1 MKGLT
6 AMPETSRRRLLFGT
20 AAVSA
25 GAVLTACTSN
35 EPKKTETAQ
44 SNQPAADDKPGKPVT
59 IGFAGPQA
67 DHGWLNAINEN
78 AKSRAAKYSEVTLE
92 STEGS
97 NDTAAQIGQ
106 VKTLINKK
114 VDVLVILPADGKA
127 LTQVGLEAMRA
138 GIPVI
143 NLDRI
148 FASPQAYRC
157 WVGGDNYGMGLNA
170 GTYIGEQLKD
180 KAGAKVVEL
189 AGIDNLELTK
199 QRSQG
204 FADALKNYPNIKL
217 VARQAADFTVESGQ
231 AKMAQLLQAQKKFDA
246 LWNHDDDQGVGA
258 LRAIQQA
265 GRDEFLMVGG
275 AGAKSAM
282 DAIKADDSV
291 LKATVLYPPTM
302 AASAIDLARALAQGK
317 GVGGLAEMEIPTNL
331 LSTRPWSPRRTSTST
346 CRRASAEPPRRRVLT
361 LLPHPSNDRRG
372 GSPDGP

>member
-1 MKGLT
+1 
-6 AMPETSRRRLLFGT
+6 MPETSRRGLLLGT

-25 GAVLTACTSN
+25 GALLTACTSN
-35 EPKKTETAQ
+35 EPTGRNAAPSSGEGG
-44 SNQPAADDKPGKPVT
+44 ADDKPGKHVT

-78 AKSRAAKYSEVTLE
+78 ARSRAGKYADVSLE
-92 STEGS
+92 TTEGS

-114 VDVLVILPADGKA
+114 VDVLVVLPADGKA

-138 GIPVI
+138 GIPVV

-170 GTYIGEQLKD
+170 GTYIGERLKGR
-180 KAGAKVVEL
+180 AGAKVVEL

-204 FADALKNYPNIKL
+204 FADALKNYPGIEL
-217 VARQAADFTVESGQ
+217 VARQAAEFTVESGQ
-231 AKMAQLLQAQKKFDA
+231 AKTAQLLQAQKRIDA

-282 DAIKADDSV
+282 EAIKADDSV

-302 AASAIDLARALAQGK
+302 AASAIDLARALAQGR
-317 GVGGLAEMEIPTNL
+317 GVGGLAELEIPTNL
-331 LSTRPWSPRRTSTST
+331 TLY
-346 CRRASAEPPRRRVLT
+346 SAVVTKENVDQY
-361 LLPHPSNDRRG
+361 LPTGFS
-372 GSPDGP
+372 

>member
-1 MKGLT
+1 MKGQT
-6 AMPETSRRRLLFGT
+6 VMPETSRRGLLFGT

-25 GAVLTACTSN
+25 GALLTACTSN
-35 EPKKTETAQ
+35 EPKKTESAAN
-44 SNQPAADDKPGKPVT
+44 SAPADDKPGKAVT

-67 DHGWLNAINEN
+67 DHGWLNAINVN
-78 AKSRAAKYSEVTLE
+78 AKSRAETYSDVTLE
-92 STEGS
+92 ITEGS

-114 VDVLVILPADGKA
+114 VDVLVVLPADGKA
-127 LTQVGLEAMRA
+127 LTQVGLEAMKA
-138 GIPVI
+138 GIPVV

-170 GTYIGEQLKD
+170 GHYIGEQLKD
-180 KAGAKVVEL
+180 KANAKVVEL

-204 FADALKNYPNIKL
+204 FADALKNYSNIKL

-231 AKMAQLLQAQKKFDA
+231 AKMAQLLQAQKQFDA

-258 LRAIQQA
+258 LRAIEQA
-265 GRDEFLMVGG
+265 GRDEFIMVGG

-291 LKATVLYPPTM
+291 IKATVLYPPTM
-302 AASAIDLARALAQGK
+302 AASAIDLARALGQGK
-317 GVGGLAEMEIPTNL
+317 GVGGLSEMEIPT
-331 LSTRPWSPRRTSTST
+331 S
-346 CRRASAEPPRRRVLT
+346 LT
-361 LLPHPSNDRRG
+361 LYSAVVTKDNIDQYLPTGFN
-372 GSPDGP
+372 

>member
-1 MKGLT
+1 
-6 AMPETSRRRLLFGT
+6 MPEIPATSRRGLLFGT

-25 GAVLTACTSN
+25 GALLTACTSN
-35 EPKKTETAQ
+35 EPKKTETAG
-44 SNQPAADDKPGKPVT
+44 NNVPAADDKPGKAVT

-78 AKSRAAKYSEVTLE
+78 AKSRAKKYSEVTLE
-92 STEGS
+92 ITEGS

-106 VKTLINKK
+106 VQTLINKK

-127 LTQVGLEAMRA
+127 LTQVGLQAMKA

-157 WVGGDNYGMGLNA
+157 WIGGDNYGMGLNA
-170 GTYIGEQLKD
+170 GNYIGEQLKD
-180 KAGAKVVEL
+180 KPNAKVIEL
-189 AGIDNLELTK
+189 AGLDNLELTK
-199 QRSQG
+199 QRTQG
-204 FADALKNYPNIKL
+204 FDDALKNYPNIKK

-231 AKMAQLLQAQKKFDA
+231 AKMAQLLQAQSQFDA

-258 LRAIQQA
+258 LRAIAQA
-265 GRDEFLMVGG
+265 GRKDFLMVGG

-282 DAIKADDSV
+282 DAIKADNSV

-302 AASAIDLARALAQGK
+302 AASAIDLARALGQAK
-317 GVGGLAEMEIPTNL
+317 GVAGMSELEIP
-331 LSTRPWSPRRTSTST
+331 
-346 CRRASAEPPRRRVLT
+346 ASIT
-361 LLPHPSNDRRG
+361 LYSAVVTKDNVAQYLPTGFS
-372 GSPDGP
+372 

>member
-1 MKGLT
+1 MKGQT
-6 AMPETSRRRLLFGT
+6 VMPETSRRGLLFGT

-25 GAVLTACTSN
+25 TALLTACTSN
-35 EPKKTETAQ
+35 EPKKTE
-44 SNQPAADDKPGKPVT
+44 PAGNSAPADDKPGKAVT

-67 DHGWLNAINEN
+67 DHGWLNAINVN
-78 AKSRAAKYSEVTLE
+78 AKSRAETYSDVTLE
-92 STEGS
+92 TTEGS

-114 VDVLVILPADGKA
+114 VDVLVVLPADGKA

-138 GIPVI
+138 GIPVV

-170 GTYIGEQLKD
+170 GHYIGEQLKD
-180 KAGAKVVEL
+180 KPNAKVVEL

-204 FADALKNYPNIKL
+204 FADALKNYSNIKL

-231 AKMAQLLQAQKKFDA
+231 AKMAQLLQAQKQFDA

-258 LRAIQQA
+258 LRAIKQA
-265 GRDEFLMVGG
+265 GRDEFIMVGG

-291 LKATVLYPPTM
+291 IKATVLYPPTM
-302 AASAIDLARALAQGK
+302 AASAIDLARALGQSK
-317 GVGGLAEMEIPTNL
+317 GVSGLSEMEIPT
-331 LSTRPWSPRRTSTST
+331 S
-346 CRRASAEPPRRRVLT
+346 LT
-361 LLPHPSNDRRG
+361 LYSAVVTKDNIDQYLPTGFN
-372 GSPDGP
+372 

>member
-1 MKGLT
+1 MKGQT
-6 AMPETSRRRLLFGT
+6 AMPETSRRGLLFGT

-25 GAVLTACTSN
+25 GALLTACTSN
-35 EPKKTETAQ
+35 EPKKTESAAN
-44 SNQPAADDKPGKPVT
+44 SAPADDKPGKAVT

-67 DHGWLNAINEN
+67 DHGWLNAINVN
-78 AKSRAAKYSEVTLE
+78 AKSRAETYSDVTLE
-92 STEGS
+92 ITEGS

-127 LTQVGLEAMRA
+127 LTQVGLEAMKA
-138 GIPVI
+138 GIPVV

-170 GTYIGEQLKD
+170 GHYIGEQLKD
-180 KAGAKVVEL
+180 KPNAKVVEL

-204 FADALKNYPNIKL
+204 FADALKNYSNIKL

-231 AKMAQLLQAQKKFDA
+231 AKMAQLLQAQKQFDA

-258 LRAIQQA
+258 LRAIKQA
-265 GRDEFLMVGG
+265 GRDEFIMVGG

-282 DAIKADDSV
+282 DAIKADNLV
-291 LKATVLYPPTM
+291 IKATVLYPPTM
-302 AASAIDLARALAQGK
+302 AASAIDLARALGQSK
-317 GVGGLAEMEIPTNL
+317 GISGLSEMEIPT
-331 LSTRPWSPRRTSTST
+331 S
-346 CRRASAEPPRRRVLT
+346 LT
-361 LLPHPSNDRRG
+361 LYSAVVTKDNIDQYLPTGFN
-372 GSPDGP
+372 

>member
-1 MKGLT
+1 
-6 AMPETSRRRLLFGT
+6 MPEISVPSRRGLLFGT

-25 GAVLTACTSN
+25 GALLTGCTSN
-35 EPKKTETAQ
+35 EPSKKE
-44 SNQPAADDKPGKPVT
+44 SNPAPAEAPVSDDKPGKPVT

-67 DHGWLNAINEN
+67 DHGWLNAINDN
-78 AKSRAAKYSEVTLE
+78 ARQRAKKYSDVTLE
-92 STEGS
+92 ITEGS

-106 VKTLINKK
+106 VQTLINKK

-127 LTQVGLEAMRA
+127 LTRIGLEAMKA

-157 WVGGDNYGMGLNA
+157 WIGGDNYGMGLNA
-170 GTYIGEQLKD
+170 GNYIGERLKD
-180 KAGAKVVEL
+180 KPGAKVVEL
-189 AGIDNLELTK
+189 AGVDNLELTK
-199 QRSQG
+199 QRTQG
-204 FADALKNYPNIKL
+204 FDDALRNYPNIRK

-231 AKMAQLLQAQKKFDA
+231 AKMAQLLQAQSDFDA

-258 LRAIQQA
+258 LRAIAQA
-265 GRDEFLMVGG
+265 GRKDFLMVGG

-302 AASAIDLARALAQGK
+302 SASAVDIARAVAQGK
-317 GVGGLAEMEIPTNL
+317 GVGGLAEMEIP
-331 LSTRPWSPRRTSTST
+331 
-346 CRRASAEPPRRRVLT
+346 ASIT
-361 LLPHPSNDRRG
+361 LYSAVVTKDNVDQYLPTG
-372 GSPDGP
+372 FI